1 MGSVI
6 GIQNKRT
13 HLVFRFLKIKFFI
26 YNSYKTEGRLEFTK
40 KHFGIFGFYFF
51 INLKKFS
58 ETIII
63 NGEPLYQTLEDW
75 VDYRIV
81 RRKEICGCGINFKK
95 YPKGPCPCENPN
107 ELIEIRNEGVHLSNR
122 G

>member
-6 GIQNKRT
+6 GIQNKYT
-13 HLVFRFLKIKFFI
+13 HIVFRFFKYKFYI
-26 YNSYKTEGRLEFTK
+26 YNSHRVHGKLEFTK
-40 KHFGIFGFYFF
+40 KQFGFFGFYFF

-58 ETIII
+58 KSIII
-63 NGEPLYQTLEDW
+63 NGNQSYNDLEDW

-95 YPKGPCPCENPN
+95 YPKGPCPCGKPN
-107 ELIEIRNEGVHLSNR
+107 ELIEMANQGTYRSNT